1 MDFLEAFAITAGL
14 VIVGLAAFL
23 VRRITLL
30 RGGGTVEMSLRL
42 YPDGQ
47 HGRGWALGVGRF
59 VGDELQWFRTFSL
72 SPRPKRVLSRHDLSV
87 TGRRRPIG
95 GESLA
100 LMSGSIVLV
109 CTNPTGPVDLAMT
122 EAAETGFLSWLES
135 APPGSGFGRRLATG

>member
-1 MDFLEAFAITAGL
+1 MDFLEAFALTAAVVFAGL
-14 VIVGLAAFL
+14 GAFL

-100 LMSGSIVLV
+100 LMSGSIVLA
-109 CTNPTGPVDLAMT
+109 CANPSGPVDLAMT

-135 APPGSGFGRRLATG
+135 APPGSGLGHRLATG

>member
-1 MDFLEAFAITAGL
+1 MDYLEAFAVLFGVL
-14 VIVGLAAFL
+14 IVALGAFL

-42 YPDGQ
+42 YPDGH

-59 VGDELQWFRTFSL
+59 VGDDLQWFRTFSL
-72 SPRPKRVLSRHDLSV
+72 SPRPKRVLSRHDLAV
-87 TGRRRPIG
+87 TGRRRPTD

-100 LMSGSIVLV
+100 LMADSIVLGCSNV
-109 CTNPTGPVDLAMT
+109 TGSLELAMT
-122 EAAETGFLSWLES
+122 EGAETGFLSWLES

>member
-1 MDFLEAFAITAGL
+1 
-14 VIVGLAAFL
+14 
-23 VRRITLL
+23 
-30 RGGGTVEMSLRL
+30 MSLRL

-87 TGRRRPIG
+87 NSRRRPVG

-100 LMSGSIVLV
+100 LMSGSIVLA
-109 CTNPTGPVDLAMT
+109 CANPAGPVDLAMT

-135 APPGSGFGRRLATG
+135 APPGSGFGRRLAAG

>member
-1 MDFLEAFAITAGL
+1 MDYLEAFAITAAVAIAGL
-14 VIVGLAAFL
+14 GAFL

-100 LMSGSIVLV
+100 LMSGSIVLA
-109 CTNPTGPVDLAMT
+109 CANPSGPVDLAMT

-135 APPGSGFGRRLATG
+135 APPGSGLGHRLATG

>member
-14 VIVGLAAFL
+14 VIVGLGAFL

-72 SPRPKRVLSRHDLSV
+72 SPRPKRVLSRHDLAV

-135 APPGSGFGRRLATG
+135 APPGSGFGRRLAAG

>member
-1 MDFLEAFAITAGL
+1 MDFLEAFAVTALVVVAGL
-14 VIVGLAAFL
+14 GAFL

-87 TGRRRPIG
+87 NSRRRPVG

-100 LMSGSIVLV
+100 LMSGSIVLA
-109 CTNPTGPVDLAMT
+109 CANPAGPVDLAMT

-135 APPGSGFGRRLATG
+135 APPGSGFGRRLAAG

>member
-1 MDFLEAFAITAGL
+1 MDYLEAFAATAG
-14 VIVGLAAFL
+14 VVVAGLGAFL

-100 LMSGSIVLV
+100 LMSGSVVLV
-109 CTNPTGPVDLAMT
+109 CTNPAGPVDLAMT

-135 APPGSGFGRRLATG
+135 APPGSGFGRRLAAG

>member
-1 MDFLEAFAITAGL
+1 MDYLEAFAITAG
-14 VIVGLAAFL
+14 VAIAGLGAFL

-100 LMSGSIVLV
+100 LMSGSIVLA

>member
-1 MDFLEAFAITAGL
+1 MDYLEAFAVTAAVAIGGL
-14 VIVGLAAFL
+14 GAFL

-100 LMSGSIVLV
+100 LMSGSIVLA
-109 CTNPTGPVDLAMT
+109 CANPSGPVDLAMT

-135 APPGSGFGRRLATG
+135 APPGSGLGHRLATG